1 MCRDQETKR
10 LMSQC
15 GKKSDMGGEGADMQ
29 RKWREEYRGR
39 KVQRRK
45 MAGKEGWREERQ
57 GRRSVCNGGV

>member
-1 MCRDQETKR
+1 
-10 LMSQC
+10 MSQC

-29 RKWREEYRGR
+29 RKWREEYWGR